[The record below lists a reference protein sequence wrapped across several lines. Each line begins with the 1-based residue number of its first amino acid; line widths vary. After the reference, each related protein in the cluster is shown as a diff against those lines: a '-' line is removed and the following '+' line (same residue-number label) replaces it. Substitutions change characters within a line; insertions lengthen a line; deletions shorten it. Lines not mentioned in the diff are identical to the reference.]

1 MKSNPFTRFS
11 SMGILFS
18 LLCALV
24 LLQIFRIQN
33 SVAGKN
39 IETQND
45 KAFSVVDL
53 PVEPERGSI
62 YDRWGNLLA
71 GSKVVYEVGAD
82 LRNITNKDSIAS
94 ALATI
99 TGADYGDVMN
109 RLTQGLSNNLLY
121 IRLVDFIDPAKV
133 DEIKKVQTSFENE
146 DKYYLNGLVFR
157 PHLQRTYPEDQLAS
171 NILGFFSYLDPE
183 TGRGYFGVEDKYDEY
198 LSGSKQTVKFA
209 NDPYRIQPMPEDTSG
224 ATLVLTIDRE
234 MQAAMERLAEK
245 SLKSSG
251 AKSATII
258 VTDPKT
264 GEILAMATTPQFNPN
279 EYWTYDKTFANS
291 LPYNRAIGSTYEPGS
306 VFKVLTMAGALDSKT
321 VTPDTPFNDTGSIEI
336 GGMRIYNWDRGAW
349 GPQNMTTCMQHSLNV
364 CLTWVAKQMGPTKF
378 YDYLKAF
385 GIGHRTNIDMEGEA
399 NWPLTLPGDS
409 NWYPVNLGT
418 NSFGQGLAVTPIQMI
433 QAITAVANGQGKMM
447 APHVLKVMVDKGR
460 QYNNPPQV
468 VGSPISAETAKTETA
483 MLATSLEKEA
493 STALVPGYRVAGKTG
508 TGEIP
513 GPDGYVTGVTNASFV
528 GWGPVDDPRFLIY
541 IWLEKPTS
549 SIWGSVVAAPVFA
562 EAFKTVAT
570 LANLPPDAARK
581 QLYGQ

>member
-1 MKSNPFTRFS
+1 MKNTPFTRFTW
-11 SMGILFS
+11 MGVIFS

-24 LLQIFRIQN
+24 LLQLFRIQT
-33 SVAGKN
+33 SAAGKN

-53 PVEPERGSI
+53 PIEPERGAI

-71 GSKVVYEVGAD
+71 GSKTVYEVGAD
-82 LRNITNKDSIAS
+82 LQNITNKDSIAS

-109 RLTQGLSNNLLY
+109 RITQGIANKLVY
-121 IRLVDFIDPAKV
+121 IRLVDFIDPSKV
-133 DEIKKVQTSFENE
+133 DEIKKVQQTFESEN
-146 DKYYLNGLVFR
+146 KYYLNGLVFR
-157 PHLQRTYPEDQLAS
+157 PHLQRTYPENQLAS

-209 NDPYRIQPMPEDTSG
+209 NDPYRIQPLPEDTSG

-234 MQAAMERLAEK
+234 IQAAMERIAENAMK
-245 SLKSSG
+245 TSG

-258 VTDPKT
+258 VSNPNT

-279 EYWTYDKTFANS
+279 EYWNYGTTFANS

-306 VFKVLTMAGALDSKT
+306 VFKVLTMAAALDSKT
-321 VTPDTPFNDTGSIEI
+321 VTPDTPFTDTGSIEI
-336 GGMRIYNWDRGAW
+336 GGIRIYNWDRGAW
-349 GPQNMTTCMQHSLNV
+349 GPQTMTTCMQHSLNV
-364 CLTWVAKQMGPTKF
+364 CLTWVAKQLGPTKF

-385 GIGHRTNIDMEGEA
+385 GIGHRTNIDLEGEA

-433 QAITAVANGQGKMM
+433 QAISAVANLQGKMM
-447 APHVLKVMVDKGR
+447 APHILKAMIDKGR
-460 QYNNPPQV
+460 QYNNPPQA
-468 VGSPISAETAKTETA
+468 VGSPISAETAQTETT

-493 STALVPGYRVAGKTG
+493 SSALVPGYRVAGKTG

-513 GPDGYVTGVTNASFV
+513 GPNGYSAGVTNASFV

-541 IWLEKPTS
+541 IWLEKPSS

-562 EAFKTVAT
+562 EAFKTVVT
-570 LANLPPDAARK
+570 LTNLPPDAARK